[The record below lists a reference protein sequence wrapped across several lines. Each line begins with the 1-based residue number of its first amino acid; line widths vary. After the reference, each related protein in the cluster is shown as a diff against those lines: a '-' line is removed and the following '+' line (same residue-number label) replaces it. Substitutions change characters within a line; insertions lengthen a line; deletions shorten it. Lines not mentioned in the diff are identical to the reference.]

1 MRRIE
6 LPGHRVIEDRGS
18 EEEGEMEFLP
28 GLKGMLNYHP
38 VFVHF
43 PIAFWVGAL
52 LFELLAMFRKSEEVH
67 RTARRLLYAGTIF
80 AVGAV
85 WTGLYAQAS
94 VPEAGPAH
102 EIVEIHERMMLLST
116 SLAVGLCMLAA
127 FKREMSGLLRKLFL
141 LGLVVLAALMGI
153 GADRG
158 AQLVY
163 QYATGVDLSKEM
175 RQPQRTPVP

>member
-1 MRRIE
+1 
-6 LPGHRVIEDRGS
+6 
-18 EEEGEMEFLP
+18 MEFLP

-52 LFELLAMFRKSEEVH
+52 LFELLAIVRKKEELH

-80 AVGAV
+80 AAAAV
-85 WTGLYAQAS
+85 WTGLYAQES
-94 VPEAGPAH
+94 VPEAGGAQ
-102 EIVEIHERMMLLST
+102 EVLLIHQRMMLLAT

-127 FKREMSGLLRKLFL
+127 FKREMSSALRKLFL
-141 LGLVVLAALMGI
+141 LGLLALAALMGI

-175 RQPQRTPVP
+175 RQQQRPSVP

>member
-1 MRRIE
+1 
-6 LPGHRVIEDRGS
+6 
-18 EEEGEMEFLP
+18 MEFLP

-52 LFELLAMFRKSEEVH
+52 LFEVIAMIRKNDELH
-67 RTARRLLYAGTIF
+67 RMARRLLYLGTLA
-80 AVGAV
+80 AVAAV
-85 WTGLYAQAS
+85 WTGLLAEGS

-102 EIVEIHERMMLLST
+102 EIMEIHRLLMLITT
-116 SLAVGLCMLAA
+116 SLAVGLTMLAA
-127 FKREMSGLLRKLFL
+127 FKRQMGGGLRKLFL
-141 LGLVVLAALMGI
+141 LGLVVLAGLLAV

-163 QYATGVDLSKEM
+163 QYATGVDLSKEIKEQKQHP
-175 RQPQRTPVP
+175 QP

>member
-1 MRRIE
+1 
-6 LPGHRVIEDRGS
+6 
-18 EEEGEMEFLP
+18 MEFLP

-52 LFELLAMFRKSEEVH
+52 LFELLAMVRKNVELH

-80 AVGAV
+80 ALPAVG
-85 WTGLYAQAS
+85 TGLYAQEA

-102 EIVEIHERMMLLST
+102 MVMEIHERMMLLST

-127 FKREMSGLLRKLFL
+127 FQREMSSVLRKLFL
-141 LGLVVLAALMGI
+141 LGLLVLAALMGI

-163 QYATGVDLSKEM
+163 QFATGVDLSKEM
-175 RQPQRTPVP
+175 QQQKTPVP